1 MTAGERQARVV
12 EQPEEE
18 LVEGLLPGEDED
30 LTEDISERGLE
41 MVRNRRRLIS
51 LLLAVVLMVVAIYV
65 VLPKVAGLGDTLARI
80 GDATW
85 YCVPSAAAL
94 NALASTAYT

>member
-1 MTAGERQARVV
+1 MSAPERRRDGNLA
-12 EQPEEE
+12 EPLPEE
-18 LVEGLLPGEDED
+18 LIEGPLSEEDQED

-41 MVRNRRRLIS
+41 MVRNRRRLFG

-65 VLPKVAGLGDTLARI
+65 ILPKVAGLGDTVARV

-85 YCVPSAAAL
+85 YWIP
-94 NALASTAYT
+94 